1 MMSATN
7 TLAYSPATAAKVAEV
22 SRPTIYRWM
31 RLPGFPVAHIGGLT
45 RIPAEAFKRWLN
57 QQAGVNEGA

>member
-1 MMSATN
+1 MNTTN
-7 TLAYSPATAAKVAEV
+7 TLAYSPTTAAKVAEV

-45 RIPAEAFKRWLN
+45 RIPADAFKRWLN
-57 QQAGVNEGA
+57 QQAGVSEGA